1 MVPWSCAALEN
12 PLFAH
17 FNIFKNGSV
26 AEIACTAPAPQ
37 RDFHHLLITKKKFIW
52 RSWRITSRND
62 GAKYRPTEAIANY
75 DEFLSDDKMQC
86 NSSPMRVPSVYKP
99 IFAADILRV
108 LGPDVLQYCQNIASG
123 FLDYLVRLPTTI
135 MEKIIIHLNLED
147 VINLSYTCKYMH
159 ELCNDNTLWK
169 ELYFR
174 GSPSGVNETVEELAK
189 LFGWK
194 KVFFTNKLQ
203 LQVQMRRLRLEQA
216 SFSGDD
222 EVIVENEQLHRG
234 GFIVGKCKLIF

>member
-1 MVPWSCAALEN
+1 MQTLREFAFCA
-12 PLFAH
+12 
-17 FNIFKNGSV
+17 
-26 AEIACTAPAPQ
+26 Q
-37 RDFHHLLITKKKFIW
+37 FIW

-62 GAKYRPTEAIANY
+62 GAKYRPTEAVATY
-75 DEFLSDDKMQC
+75 DEFLSDDKMQ
-86 NSSPMRVPSVYKP
+86 S
-99 IFAADILRV
+99 DILRV

-123 FLDYLVRLPTTI
+123 FLDYLVRMPTTI
-135 MEKIIIHLNLED
+135 MEKIITHLNLED

-159 ELCNDNTLWK
+159 EFCNDNNLWK

-174 GSPSGVNETVEELAK
+174 GSPSGINETVEELAR

-222 EVIVENEQLHRG
+222 EVIIENEQLHRG
-234 GFIVGKCKLIF
+234 GSRVGESDVYMDTPSINTLF